1 MENRPETL
9 LCDYVTAAG
18 RHELLTVSD
27 EPSRTYRVLIRHPDS
42 STQTLRELVPSRR
55 NARRWAM
62 HYRHKALREDLD
74 RTADP
79 GRAR

>member
-1 MENRPETL
+1 METH

-18 RHELLTVSD
+18 HHELLAVMD
-27 EPSRTYRVLIRHPDS
+27 EPTLTYRILLRRPDGG
-42 STQTLRELVPSRR
+42 TRTLRQLVPSLR

-74 RTADP
+74 LTADL
-79 GRAR
+79 GRPR